1 MKSRSPKSPKSQSA
15 ASPGSAEA
23 SSPRPRIGTAL
34 GNQTLSRLLAN
45 GAVSQPG
52 DPQEKEADRIA
63 DAVTSAS
70 LEGEGERPV
79 LPSLH
84 APSTLSGIGPGRPLD
99 PEARALLEPRFGR
112 DLGAVRVHDGPEAA
126 EAARAAEARAFTVGK
141 DVVFSPGQ
149 YAPGTPGGQRL
160 LAHELAHV
168 VQQSAAGSPPVVQR
182 SPYDVNRPAPQP
194 PAATVPPE
202 ILEIRPEEP
211 LEGNPKI
218 EMIAGQAKASLRLS
232 PDGTIKVDAFWNLS
246 SNPAVQ
252 GRGVRFAEAKE
263 RAEAA
268 KAALVKL
275 GVPAKIIVTGT
286 LSSELLS
293 DPAGSPGGL
302 VRISHYPTGRPSS
315 ILPPVPPPRISPGLQ
330 PSLAPPLAPRK
341 PPATPASPLPSTPPK
356 APGEEEPVREG
367 EAGDVVKAF
376 LAIPFIKKALEKAQQ
391 DAQAKAEKVWK
402 KLPPG
407 GKAALI
413 TGLVSIAAGATAG
426 LASQPEAAKELL
438 KKMNGV
444 DIPLPIPKVPGEF
457 KFQVVF
463 EDEPKKFDP
472 HAQFP
477 PKKPADLE
485 GRGAMLKWEIK
496 F

>member
-1 MKSRSPKSPKSQSA
+1 L
-15 ASPGSAEA
+15 
-23 SSPRPRIGTAL
+23 SS
-34 GNQTLSRLLAN
+34 

-63 DAVTSAS
+63 DAVTSPS
-70 LEGEGERPV
+70 SHRDEERAT
-79 LPSLH
+79 LPSLY
-84 APSTLSGIGPGRPLD
+84 APATLSGIGPGRPLD

-149 YAPGTPGGQRL
+149 YAPGTSDGQRL

-168 VQQSAAGSPPVVQR
+168 VQQSAAGSSPMVQR
-182 SPYDVNRPAPQP
+182 SPYDVNVPAPQP

-202 ILEIRPEEP
+202 IVEIRPEEAADS
-211 LEGNPKI
+211 GNPKI
-218 EMIAGQAKASLRLS
+218 AMIAGQAKASLKLS
-232 PDGTIKVDAFWNLS
+232 AAGVIQVDAFWDLS

-252 GRGVRFAEAKE
+252 GAGVRPDEAKK
-263 RAEAA
+263 RAEQT
-268 KAALVKL
+268 KAALVEL
-275 GVPAKIIVTGT
+275 GVPAKVIVTGT

-293 DPAGSPGGL
+293 DAKGSTGGL
-302 VRISHYPTGRPSS
+302 VRISHYPTGRPSAL
-315 ILPPVPPPRISPGLQ
+315 LPPVPPPRISPGLQ
-330 PSLAPPLAPRK
+330 PSLIPPLVPR
-341 PPATPASPLPSTPPK
+341 ASPAKPGSPPPSTPPK
-356 APGEEEPVREG
+356 FPGEEEKTREG
-367 EAGDVVKAF
+367 KAGDVVKAF
-376 LAIPFIKKALEKAQQ
+376 LAIPFIQKAVEKAQR
-391 DAQAKAEKVWK
+391 DAQAKAEQVWK
-402 KLPPG
+402 KLPPD
-407 GKAALI
+407 GKVGLI

-426 LASQPEAAKELL
+426 LATQPDAAKELL

-457 KFQVVF
+457 KFQVIF
-463 EDEPKKFDP
+463 EDEPAKFDP
-472 HAQFP
+472 HAQAP